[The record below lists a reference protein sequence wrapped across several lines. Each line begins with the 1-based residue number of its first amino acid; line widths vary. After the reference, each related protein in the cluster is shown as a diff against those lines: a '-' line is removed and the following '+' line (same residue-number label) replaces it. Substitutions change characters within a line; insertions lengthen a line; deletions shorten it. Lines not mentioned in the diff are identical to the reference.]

1 MVNKAAA
8 GSHLRE
14 ENYGHFPITESKK
27 GSQRWSREVFKLGTR
42 HFLAAMLQSLT
53 QTTTTTNK
61 QHTQNNNNT
70 TTTATTTTTKRAE
83 IAVSDIYVRD
93 FFPLFFLSVL
103 CPLTNVPHRENYAKN
118 VP

>member
-8 GSHLRE
+8 GSYLRE

-42 HFLAAMLQSLT
+42 HFLATMLQSLT
-53 QTTTTTNK
+53 QTTTTNK

-70 TTTATTTTTKRAE
+70 TTATTTTKRAE
-83 IAVSDIYVRD
+83 IAVSDVYVRD
-93 FFPLFFLSVL
+93 FFLFLFLSSVL
-103 CPLTNVPHRENYAKN
+103 
-118 VP
+118 